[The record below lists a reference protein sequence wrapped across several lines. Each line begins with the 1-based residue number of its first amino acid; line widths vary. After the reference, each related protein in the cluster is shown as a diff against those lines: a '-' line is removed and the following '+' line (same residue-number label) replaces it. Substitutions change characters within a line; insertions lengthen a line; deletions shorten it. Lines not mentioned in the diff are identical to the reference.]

1 MNADIQTLRA
11 NLSNLSA
18 SDLKFASSLIEQ
30 LERRNNLSGNQWG
43 WVTKLAARASG
54 AEPAPAKVE
63 LPSMDGVI
71 GLFVTAQSH
80 LKHPKIRLQLDDG
93 RPLVLSVAGPASRAP
108 GSVNLTD
115 GGRFGSNV
123 WYGRISAAG
132 EWDQGKAVDA
142 ATASRVTTLLCEL
155 AADPAGVAA
164 RHGRL
169 TGNCCFCNT
178 GLTDERSTAVGYG
191 PICARHYGLPW
202 TKTEVER
209 AS

>member
-18 SDLKFASSLIEQ
+18 GDLKFAASLIDQ
-30 LERRNNLSGNQWG
+30 LDRRNNLSGRQWD
-43 WVTKLAARASG
+43 WVTKLAARATG
-54 AEPAPAKVE
+54 AEPAPAAVE
-63 LPSMDGVI
+63 LPAMSGI
-71 GLFVTAQSH
+71 IALFAKASEH

-93 RPLVLSVAGPASRAP
+93 RALCLSVAGAQSKAQ

-123 WYGRISAAG
+123 WYGRVSPDG
-132 EWDQGKAVDA
+132 KWNQGKSIDA
-142 ATASRVTTLLCEL
+142 RTSVQVSALLCDL
-155 AADPAGVAA
+155 AADPAGVAS

-178 GLTDERSTAVGYG
+178 GLTDDRSTQVGYG
-191 PICARHYGLPW
+191 PICAKHYGLPW
-202 TKTEVER
+202 GTTGKEG
-209 AS
+209 